1 MIKKFISK
9 YSINLPRTITYM
21 LQSSE
26 YIIPEYILWY
36 KNIRDFRTVENR
48 KKLIYTK
55 KAILIFTTCWIIAL
69 SLLYSSYL
77 SYLLINDNFYKF
89 LVPLLII
96 LLTPHL
102 LAYLILIPLIIIKIL
117 IQKPL
122 EAFIIKKAIKKL
134 ETHSGLRIGIAGS
147 YGKTSMKEIL
157 KTILSEKFNVAA
169 PKHSYNTP
177 LGISRFINN
186 LSGNEDIIIFE
197 LGEYYP
203 GDIRKLCNIV
213 KPEVGIITGINN
225 AHLQKFKS
233 IKNTVKTILEI
244 ADYLKNNNVYIN
256 IENKISNSNKRN
268 GFVEY
273 SKNGCQN
280 IKINEPKIDIDGTY
294 FTLSIKDKDIETK
307 TNLLGV
313 HQLGPIAAA
322 SNIAY
327 SKGMTL
333 EEISSA
339 IKKTIPFEHRLQPI
353 NYGEGVMLLDDT
365 YNGNPDGVEAI
376 INFIK
381 NIKNRRKIY
390 ITPGLVE
397 MGEDVERIHEEIGV
411 KLAKANINKVV
422 LIKNSVTPYIEKG
435 LNKGNFE
442 GEIIKYNDAKTA
454 FNSIKHLTIK
464 NDLVV
469 LQNDWPDQYY

>member
-1 MIKKFISK
+1 
-9 YSINLPRTITYM
+9 M

-36 KNIRDFRTVENR
+36 KNIEDFRNVENR
-48 KKLIYTK
+48 KKIVYTK
-55 KAILIFTTCWIIAL
+55 KAILIFVTCWLIIL
-69 SLLYSSYL
+69 SQLYLSYL
-77 SYLLINDNFYKF
+77 SYLFINNNFYKF
-89 LVPLLII
+89 LVPLLIVLI
-96 LLTPHL
+96 IPQTLG
-102 LAYLILIPLIIIKIL
+102 YLILIPLVIIKIL
-117 IQKPL
+117 VQKPL
-122 EAFIIKKAIKKL
+122 ELFIIKKAIKKL
-134 ETHSGLRIGIAGS
+134 VIHKGLRIGIAGS

-169 PKHSYNTP
+169 PKHSYNTS

-186 LSGNEDIIIFE
+186 LSGDEDIIIFE

-203 GDIRKLCNIV
+203 GDIKKLCSIV
-213 KPEVGIITGINN
+213 KPQIGIITGINN

-233 IKNTVKTILEI
+233 LENTIQTILEI
-244 ADYLKNNNVYIN
+244 ADYLKNENIYIN
-256 IENKISNSNKRN
+256 IDNKISNNNKRS
-268 GFVEY
+268 GFIEY

-280 IKINEPKIDIDGTY
+280 IKIKETKIDIDGTY
-294 FTLSIKDKDIETK
+294 FTLSVKDKSIETK
-307 TNLLGV
+307 TNLLGA

-322 SNIAY
+322 SNIAH
-327 SKGMTL
+327 SRGMNI

-339 IKKTIPFEHRLQPI
+339 IKKTVPFEHRLEPI
-353 NYGEGVMLLDDT
+353 DYGEGVIILDDT

-376 INFIK
+376 IDFIK
-381 NIKNRRKIY
+381 SIKNRRKIY

-397 MGEDVERIHEEIGV
+397 MGKDTDKIHEEIGI
-411 KLAKANINKVV
+411 KLAKSNIDKVI

-435 LNKGNFE
+435 LNKANFT

-464 NDLVV
+464 DDLVV